1 MTQKVGAKGQ
11 VVIPKELREQ
21 VGLYPGTA
29 VAFSLDGDRVVVSP
43 LRLASLESLG
53 GMFNHSGM
61 AEELLRDRV
70 AEPR

>member
-21 VGLYPGTA
+21 VGLHPGTEVSFA
-29 VAFSLDGDRVVVSP
+29 LDGGRVVVSAVEP
-43 LRLASLESLG
+43 RESLEG
-53 GMFNHSGM
+53 IFHHSGM
-61 AEELLRDRV
+61 ADELLRDRA